1 MEAASGFL
9 VGEQEGTEEPWLKE
23 NTMTTCASGIHLHS
37 GPRKPWIAG
46 ALVVCLALAVGCAP
60 LRQRRAP
67 VEQSGFLGDYSQL
80 QKNDAYPAYLIYV
93 NPSASWSTY
102 DAIIIDSV
110 SLWGAAEELSDADR
124 QMITGMMYNALHDR
138 LSKNFRI
145 ANASGPNVLRLRAAI
160 TEAKGSKVTLNL
172 VTSVVPQLRAIST
185 IGGMGADT
193 AALVGEASGEMEISD
208 SVTGRR
214 LAAGVDRQTGTKA
227 LLRGNKFAKWGDV
240 QSACDYWADR
250 VDQFLVKQGVRQ
262 AAGR

>member
-1 MEAASGFL
+1 MTTHANEIHLRRGP
-9 VGEQEGTEEPWLKE
+9 GRPWL
-23 NTMTTCASGIHLHS
+23 T
-37 GPRKPWIAG
+37 G
-46 ALVVCLALAVGCAP
+46 ALVGCLALAIGCAP

-80 QKNDAYPAYLIYV
+80 QNNDAYPAYLIYV
-93 NPSASWSTY
+93 DPTADWSKY
-102 DAIIIDSV
+102 DAILIDSV
-110 SLWGAAEELSDADR
+110 SLWGKAGELSDADR
-124 QMITGMMYNALHDR
+124 QTIAGIMYNALHDR
-138 LSKNFRI
+138 LGKNFSI

-160 TEAKGSKVTLNL
+160 TEAKGSKVTLNV

-185 IGGMGADT
+185 VGGMGADT
-193 AALVGEASGEMEISD
+193 AALVGEASGEMEIVD

-262 AAGR
+262 KAGL